1 MSRLKVE
8 TKSEQMF
15 HIRPPTCVIL
25 SLHTRSHAN
34 QCGNN
39 DNIAKLYAAITFA
52 PAILV
57 STDNAINATKL
68 VFSL

>member
-1 MSRLKVE
+1 
-8 TKSEQMF
+8 MF
-15 HIRPPTCVIL
+15 QLYPPTCVIL
-25 SLHTRSHAN
+25 SLHTRSHAI

-39 DNIAKLYAAITFA
+39 DKTAKLYAAITLA

-68 VFSL
+68 AMPI